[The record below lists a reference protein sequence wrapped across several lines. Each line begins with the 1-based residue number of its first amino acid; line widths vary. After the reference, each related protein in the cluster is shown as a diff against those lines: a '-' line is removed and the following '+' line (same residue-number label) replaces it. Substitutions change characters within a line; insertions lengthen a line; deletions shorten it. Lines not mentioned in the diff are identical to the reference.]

1 MKQPDLIDL
10 FIVPLEKTGIQYMV
24 SGSVAATIYGEP
36 RATLDVDIAIML
48 NSTDKVKFADAYP
61 SVDYYVPP
69 VEILEIEINRTNRG
83 HFNVIHNQTGSKAD
97 FYPSRSHPFFDWA
110 FENSREVKFEDRS
123 LMLCPPEYVILW
135 KLEFFREGGAEKH
148 VQDIVGVLR
157 VTGEE
162 LDTSMLTGA
171 INKLNLDKQWAT
183 VQEQLKSNP

>member
-1 MKQPDLIDL
+1 
-10 FIVPLEKTGIQYMV
+10 MV

-36 RATLDVDIAIML
+36 RATMDVDIAVML

-61 SVDYYVPP
+61 SADYYVPP
-69 VEILEIEINRTNRG
+69 VEILEIEINRNNRG

-97 FYPSRSHPFFDWA
+97 FYPSQSHPFFDWA
-110 FENSREVKFEDRS
+110 FENRRKVKFEDRF

-135 KLEFFREGGAEKH
+135 KLEFFREGRAEKH

-157 VTGEE
+157 VSGEE

-171 INKLNLDKQWAT
+171 INELNLDKQWAT
-183 VQEQLKSNP
+183 VQERLKSNP

>member
-1 MKQPDLIDL
+1 
-10 FIVPLEKTGIQYMV
+10 MV

-36 RATLDVDIAIML
+36 RATMDVDIAVAL
-48 NSTDKVKFADAYP
+48 NTADKVKFAEAYP
-61 SVDYYVPP
+61 SADYYMPP
-69 VEILEIEINRTNRG
+69 VEILEIEINRSNRG

-110 FENSREVKFEDRS
+110 FKNRKKVKFEDRS

-183 VQEQLKSNP
+183 VQERLKSNP